1 MEFQNVFL
9 KIELRCYKFIEF
21 WYRLCVCSVQR
32 NVCISVLFL
41 VVFRYL
47 YGKFINILPYE
58 IGVDS

>member
-1 MEFQNVFL
+1 MIQFYNNFG
-9 KIELRCYKFIEF
+9 ID
-21 WYRLCVCSVQR
+21 CVCSVQR

-41 VVFRYL
+41 VLFRYL